1 MDPQALYRSPNALAP
16 NYSLF
21 RVAERC
27 LLTGHSHQAWPD
39 RSLNAQR
46 QAWLGFLGDSMRGVP
61 VVEAFE
67 HHFAGSDLAQLEA
80 DFLRWVFAQAASSPS
95 ASSQRSPGRSWRSRF
110 RAVGWQKA
118 RMPPLASRSGVACS
132 RGRWKK

>member
-39 RSLNAQR
+39 RSLDGQR
-46 QAWLGFLGDSMRGVP
+46 QAWLDAAEMVDEKWDR
-61 VVEAFE
+61 AFDM
-67 HHFAGSDLAQLEA
+67 AGRVRQGYRRLLVSDWTLDYGLAA
-80 DFLRWVFAQAASSPS
+80 PI
-95 ASSQRSPGRSWRSRF
+95 GR
-110 RAVGWQKA
+110 A
-118 RMPPLASRSGVACS
+118 LVALNELPTE
-132 RGRWKK
+132 